1 MVGGPGGAWFRGRL
15 EVGVARV
22 PPGIPGSQLAFLA
35 DGSSDLRYR
44 NRNRA
49 EELGAEQ
56 QTQFDV
62 RRQVMDSDPF
72 AV

>member
-1 MVGGPGGAWFRGRL
+1 MEDWRSGS
-15 EVGVARV
+15 RV
-22 PPGIPGSQLAFLA
+22 YPPGIAGSQLAFLA

-44 NRNRA
+44 YSNRA
-49 EELGAEQ
+49 EELGNEQ

-62 RRQVMDSDPF
+62 CRRVMDLDPL